1 MIAVINICLDVTGCY
16 LYGLIVAT
24 LANQQT
30 ASMTLPAPASDRRP
44 PAHLLS
50 PWSPKHN

>member
-24 LANQQT
+24 LANQQP

-50 PWSPKHN
+50 PRSPKHN

>member
-1 MIAVINICLDVTGCY
+1 MIWMINICLDVTRCY

-24 LANQQT
+24 LANQQPV
-30 ASMTLPAPASDRRP
+30 SMTQAAPASDRRP

-50 PWSPKHN
+50 PRCPKHN